1 MKMDEKVK
9 VYLVHSVKGGSGK
22 SAFSL
27 FKAMTLAVQNKERV
41 KDASVLYFDAD
52 FKGTA
57 TKTLLYGKDDAAFQA
72 LNHVS
77 LEGLQGDGHTSVAP
91 SIAGLAFASEFQY
104 NNLNDFFKN
113 HISVY
118 KEILVNGGVY
128 CNVGESNTLFA
139 YLDFIFSS
147 PCAQEKY
154 FFQYENDDRVLP
166 LLNIGWYRLRIQQLL
181 KQIIE
186 SDEYQ
191 HIVIDMPPGEDEYS
205 RELVKVLEAMYAE
218 NSIELYWYS
227 ITTNDKGHLDS
238 EYEDM
243 LEKMR
248 TNKMH
253 KAYDR
258 YVMVYNELRDSEFAD
273 VEAKC
278 RTLKDELNNI
288 GSESTAHVFYLKNT
302 YRKGYYDFCREN
314 VSGEAPTDMFDY
326 KVEKEESFFE
336 GNI

>member
-1 MKMDEKVK
+1 MKMNDKVK

-27 FKAMTLAVQNKERV
+27 FKAMTLAVQNKESEKKV
-41 KDASVLYFDAD
+41 SVLYFDAD

-57 TKTLLYGKDDAAFQA
+57 TKTLLYGKDDAAFRA

-77 LEGLQGDGHTSVAP
+77 LEELQGEGHTSLSP
-91 SIAGLAFASEFQY
+91 SIAGLAFAQKFQY
-104 NNLNDFFKN
+104 NNLNDFFKK
-113 HISVY
+113 HISDY
-118 KEILVNGGVY
+118 KDMIVNGGVY
-128 CNVGESNTLFA
+128 CDVGESNTLIA

-147 PCAQEKY
+147 PCAQEKL

-186 SDEYQ
+186 SNEYQ

-205 RELVKVLEAMYAE
+205 RELVKVLEVMYAE

-238 EYEDM
+238 EYEDL

-258 YVMVYNELRDSEFAD
+258 YVMVYNELKESEFAD

-278 RTLKDELNNI
+278 RTLQDELNKI
-288 GSESTAHVFYLKNT
+288 GSESIAHVFYLKNT
-302 YRKGYYDFCREN
+302 YRKEYYDFCREN
-314 VSGEAPTDMFDY
+314 VSGETPTDMFGY
-326 KVEKEESFFE
+326 MVENEKELFF
-336 GNI
+336 